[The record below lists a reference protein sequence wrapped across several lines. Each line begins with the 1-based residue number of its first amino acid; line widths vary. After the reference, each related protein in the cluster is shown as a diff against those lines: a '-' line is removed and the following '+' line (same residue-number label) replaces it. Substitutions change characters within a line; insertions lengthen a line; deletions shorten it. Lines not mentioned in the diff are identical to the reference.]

1 MDTKKIT
8 IGVLLAT
15 SAVFAVLAFKNPSVI
30 AIPTEVKIDASTL
43 ENQSAPVVNVPAPI
57 VNVPAPV
64 VNVNVPKQTQ
74 SQVFGA
80 ASPDISSPYFSFGDN
95 KFWGRFSNKLTQATT
110 TPCALRAPLA
120 TSTLLTSSFRLT
132 DIATSTGAV
141 TITMAKASTAFATT
155 SLIAQTTI
163 QASKVGSVVASTTAT
178 NAANLTFAPNEYLV
192 VGVQGSVGVP
202 VGAGTFSLS
211 GICKATWAEN

>member
-43 ENQSAPVVNVPAPI
+43 GNQSAPVVNVPAPI

-80 ASPDISSPYFSFGDN
+80 ASPDFDRYVSIGGN
-95 KFWGRFSNKLTQATT
+95 RFWGRNSSSLIQATT
-110 TPCALRAPLA
+110 TPCSLLSPVS

-132 DIATSTGAV
+132 SIATSTGPV
-141 TITMAKASTAFATT
+141 TITLAKGATPYATT
-155 SLIAQTTI
+155 SAIAYVTV
-163 QASKVGSVVASTTAT
+163 QANKVGLVVASTTAT

-202 VGAGTFSLS
+202 AGAGTFSLS
-211 GICKATWAEN
+211 GICQAVWDEN